1 MATSEFAEIR
11 DFHKRVSE
19 QASDLI
25 KKEFPAKVKE
35 LDELAGSKKW
45 SLERLSEI
53 EKESKASLIMVGSR
67 LTNQNESE
75 PLTKRKRL
83 EGTDSEINGVSGIPC
98 NKGILDLIDD
108 IKPDISELMERCAT
122 IRIWITLLIPKIED
136 GNNFGVGVQEDA
148 LAELRQ
154 VEAECATYLDQLS
167 RYFLT
172 RGKMISK
179 VIKYPGII
187 DYRRCIQELDSKQ
200 FVSLRFMLSENRNHY
215 CTMADLIN
223 KNMEKIRKPRS
234 SNHAP
239 MY

>member
-1 MATSEFAEIR
+1 
-11 DFHKRVSE
+11 
-19 QASDLI
+19 L
-25 KKEFPAKVKE
+25 KEFPAKVKE

-45 SLERLSEI
+45 SL
-53 EKESKASLIMVGSR
+53 SR
-67 LTNQNESE
+67 LEEIHEEAKITVGGALDGGSVQVG
-75 PLTKRKRL
+75 TKRKRADD
-83 EGTDSEINGVSGIPC
+83 GDAVPVNGQDAKLPC
-98 NKGILDLIDD
+98 NKWIVELVDD
-108 IKPDISELMERCAT
+108 IKPEISELMERCAT

-172 RGKMISK
+172 RGKMLSK
-179 VIKYPGII
+179 VLKYPAII

>member
-1 MATSEFAEIR
+1 MAESDFVEIR
-11 DFHKRVSE
+11 EFHKRISE
-19 QASDLI
+19 QAESLI
-25 KKEFPAKVKE
+25 KKEFPAKVAK
-35 LDELAGSKKW
+35 LDELSGSEKW
-45 SLERLSEI
+45 SLSRLSEVH
-53 EKESKASLIMVGSR
+53 EEARQTVTSAEAAAGAVVGV
-67 LTNQNESE
+67 
-75 PLTKRKRL
+75 KRKRNDD
-83 EGTDSEINGVSGIPC
+83 GDGVTSTVQMYPS
-98 NKGILDLIDD
+98 NKWIVSLVDD
-108 IKPDISELMERCAT
+108 IKPEISELMERCAT

-172 RGKMISK
+172 RGKMLSK
-179 VIKYPGII
+179 VVKYPAIS
-187 DYRRCIQELDSKQ
+187 DYQRCIQELDSKQ

>member
-1 MATSEFAEIR
+1 MAQSEFAEIR
-11 DFHKRVSE
+11 EFHKRISKE
-19 QASDLI
+19 AESLI

-35 LDELAGSKKW
+35 LDELAGSRKW
-45 SLERLSEI
+45 SLKRLEEI
-53 EKESKASLIMVGSR
+53 HKEAQVTMEAEGPVQIGS
-67 LTNQNESE
+67 
-75 PLTKRKRL
+75 KRKRVDDGDAL
-83 EGTDSEINGVSGIPC
+83 PVNGTGPKLPC
-98 NKGILDLIDD
+98 NKWIVELVDD
-108 IKPDISELMERCAT
+108 IKPEISELMERCAT

-172 RGKMISK
+172 RGKMLSK
-179 VIKYPGII
+179 VLKYPAII

>member
-1 MATSEFAEIR
+1 MATSEFEEIR

-19 QASDLI
+19 RASDLI
-25 KKEFPAKVKE
+25 KKEFPTKVKE

-45 SLERLSEI
+45 SLERLGEI
-53 EKESKASLIMVGSR
+53 EKESKATLDGVANS
-67 LTNQNESE
+67 ESE
-75 PLTKRKRL
+75 PAAKRKRV
-83 EGTDSEINGVSGIPC
+83 EDGDRAVNGIVSAIPC
-98 NKGILDLIDD
+98 NQWIIALIDE

-179 VIKYPGII
+179 VLKYPGIL

>member
-1 MATSEFAEIR
+1 MAQSEFSEIR
-11 DFHKRVSE
+11 DFHKRISE
-19 QASDLI
+19 EAENLI
-25 KKEFPAKVKE
+25 KKEFPSKVKQ
-35 LDELAGSKKW
+35 LDELAGSEKW
-45 SLERLSEI
+45 SLSRLADINS
-53 EKESKASLIMVGSR
+53 ESKKSTGEKVVTGI
-67 LTNQNESE
+67 
-75 PLTKRKRL
+75 KRKRA
-83 EGTDSEINGVSGIPC
+83 DNGDGVPAVNGDVPEFPC
-98 NKGILDLIDD
+98 NKWIVELVDD

-148 LAELRQ
+148 LGELRQ

-179 VIKYPGII
+179 IIKYPSIS
-187 DYRRCIQELDSKQ
+187 DYRRCIEELDSKQ

-234 SNHAP
+234 SHAAP